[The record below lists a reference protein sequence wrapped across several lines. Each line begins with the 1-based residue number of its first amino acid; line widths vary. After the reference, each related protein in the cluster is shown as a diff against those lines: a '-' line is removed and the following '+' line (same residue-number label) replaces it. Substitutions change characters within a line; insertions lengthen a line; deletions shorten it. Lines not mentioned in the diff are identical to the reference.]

1 MLETIKRTLVLGAML
16 GMTFLA
22 QGFSL
27 LGPLPTDPNAAPT
40 GLAAWQVVALGYD
53 QPGDIG
59 GPMNLGEEYRWNSP
73 TITYAFD
80 QSFLIYFGQRGVD
93 AIEEAIQIFNDLPRV
108 SDMSAELTE
117 FPTETTKVNFTAQ
130 ALGVRDLK
138 STALTLMLEV
148 MGLAEPERWTWT
160 LRGRN
165 VAGNPPVTN
174 YSVIIRNFDPV
185 TFAPTNRVNDAFYS
199 YEIVDPIPPPN
210 YAEAFEI
217 PLFTPQFDFS
227 SVAGAFG
234 LGPGELFTGLTRDD
248 AGGWRYLFRFQNYN
262 VETLPPTTSLV
273 PGFVPGQPGPGQ
285 PGTPGTPGTPGVPRV
300 GPWSPYIGTSNTFTN
315 VVGNIFAPWT
325 PITGLVIPGT
335 QPPFTIPPGITNIG
349 TTNLTNLVINA
360 GLRPGL
366 EKIEFVRVNF
376 DSLLGQAFFPKTNF
390 YTDQV
395 ISNYTIVPQFVQR
408 VIPFPDLLF
417 SAADLGTVFGIPVQV
432 ARGTTFVN
440 NDTINGNTEAA
451 GPGTITRPIDISFSN
466 ILPYYFNSSSDFFLS
481 GDPLTGPNPFNRSFV
496 WGSFDASSDEV
507 IVYPDLLSI
516 QDLEAQ
522 VLGQ

>member
-1 MLETIKRTLVLGAML
+1 MRETIKRTLVLCVVL
-16 GMTFLA
+16 GMTCLA
-22 QGFSL
+22 HGFSL

-40 GLAAWQVVALGYD
+40 GLAAWQVVALAYD
-53 QPGDIG
+53 LPGDIG
-59 GPMNLGEEYRWNSP
+59 GPMNLGDEYRWNSP

-93 AIEEAIQIFNDLPRV
+93 AIEEAIPIFNDLPPV
-108 SDMSAELTE
+108 SNMSADLTE
-117 FPTETTKVNFTAQ
+117 FPTENTKVNFVARD
-130 ALGVRDLK
+130 LGVRDLK

-185 TFAPTNRVNDAFYS
+185 TYAPTNRVNDAFYS
-199 YEIVDPIPPPN
+199 YQILDPIPIPN
-210 YAEAFEI
+210 YAEAVEV
-217 PLFTPQFDFS
+217 PLFDPQFNFS
-227 SVAGAFG
+227 SVAGAFL

-248 AGGWRYLFRFQNYN
+248 AGGWRYLFRSQNLN

-273 PGFVPGQPGPGQ
+273 PGFAPGRPGAPGS
-285 PGTPGTPGTPGVPRV
+285 
-300 GPWSPYIGTSNTFTN
+300 GPWTPYIGATNIFTN
-315 VVGNIFAPWT
+315 VIGGIFSPWT
-325 PITGLVIPGT
+325 PISGVVIPG
-335 QPPFTIPPGITNIG
+335 IPGIPGIS
-349 TTNLTNLVINA
+349 TNLTNLVINV

-366 EKIEFVRVNF
+366 EKISFVRVHF
-376 DSLLGQAFFPKTNF
+376 DSLLGQSFFPVTNF

-395 ISNYTIVPQFVQR
+395 ISNFTLIPQFVQR
-408 VIPFPDLLF
+408 TIPFPDLLF
-417 SAADLGTVFGIPVQV
+417 TAGDLGTVFGIPVLA

-451 GPGTITRPIDISFSN
+451 GPGTITRPLNISFSN
-466 ILPYYFNSSSDFFLS
+466 ILPYYFNSSSDFFL
-481 GDPLTGPNPFNRSFV
+481 GVDPLSGPNAFNRSVV
-496 WGSFDASSDEV
+496 WGSFDASSEEV
-507 IVYPDLLSI
+507 VVYPDFLSI